1 MPAEEVIASVRNP
14 AVVAAAKRH
23 RARYRR
29 AEGKALIEGPA
40 TLADAVQAGHQVR
53 EVFGVDD
60 LARSMAL
67 EAGSVFHQVTDQVLQ
82 RVADTETPRGPV
94 AVIDIP
100 DPVIPADRRV
110 LVAWGVSDPGN
121 CGTLLRTAAAFG
133 YGYVAGPE
141 SADSWSP
148 KVLRS
153 AAGGHFRTTV
163 GQISAMADLGRREI
177 IGTVPRG
184 GQAAGL
190 IAAHAAIVVGSEA
203 HGLPPEVLERCD
215 RLVSIPMPGG
225 SESLNAAVAGAIVA
239 YLGTMGTED

>member
-1 MPAEEVIASVRNP
+1 MSAEEVIASVKNP
-14 AVVAAAKRH
+14 AVVAAARLHRVRH
-23 RARYRR
+23 RR
-29 AEGKALIEGPA
+29 AEGKALLEGPA
-40 TLADAVQAGHQVR
+40 TLADAVQAGHRVH
-53 EVFGVDD
+53 EVFGLDD
-60 LARSMAL
+60 PARSMAL
-67 EAGSVFHQVTDQVLQ
+67 EAGCVFHQVTDQVLQ
-82 RVADTETPRGPV
+82 RVAGTETPRGPV

-100 DPVIPADRRV
+100 QPVIPPDRRL

-141 SADSWSP
+141 AADSWSP

-163 GQISAMADLGRREI
+163 GRVGAVVELGKREI
-177 IGTVPRG
+177 VGTVPSG
-184 GQAAGL
+184 GQAASGL
-190 IAAHAAIVVGSEA
+190 SAHAAIVVGSEA

-239 YLGTMGTED
+239 YLGTTGTED

>member
-1 MPAEEVIASVRNP
+1 MSADEVIASVKNR
-14 AVVAAAKRH
+14 AVVAAVKLH

-29 AEGKALIEGPA
+29 AENKALIEGPT
-40 TLADAVQAGHQVR
+40 TLAEAVQTGHLVH
-53 EVFGVDD
+53 EVFGSDD
-60 LARSMAL
+60 TARSLAR
-67 EAGSVFHQVTDQVLQ
+67 EAGSVFHQVTDEVLQ
-82 RVADTETPRGPV
+82 RVAGTETPRGPV
-94 AVIDIP
+94 AVIAIP
-100 DPVIPADRRV
+100 EPVISAGRRL

-163 GQISAMADLGRREI
+163 GRIEAVADLGKREVV
-177 IGTVPRG
+177 GTVPSG
-184 GQAAGL
+184 GRAAGRL
-190 IAAHAAIVVGSEA
+190 SIHAAIVVGSEA
-203 HGLPPEVLERCD
+203 HGLPPEVLESCD

-239 YLGTMGTED
+239 YLGTMGAED

>member
-1 MPAEEVIASVRNP
+1 MRNP
-14 AVVAAAKRH
+14 AVVAAAKLH

>member
-1 MPAEEVIASVRNP
+1 MSAEEVVASVKNT
-14 AVVAAAKRH
+14 AVVAAAKLH

-29 AEGKALIEGPA
+29 ATGRTLIEGPA
-40 TLADAVQAGHQVR
+40 TLAEAVQAGHRVH
-53 EVFGVDD
+53 EVFGLDEM
-60 LARSMAL
+60 ARAMARD
-67 EAGSVFHQVTDQVLQ
+67 AGSVFHQVTGRVLQ
-82 RVADTETPRGPV
+82 RVAGTETPRGPV
-94 AVIDIP
+94 AVIAIP
-100 DPVIPADRRV
+100 DPVIPVDRPV

-163 GQISAMADLGRREI
+163 GQVVAVADLGRREI
-177 IGTVPRG
+177 IGTVPSG
-184 GQAAGL
+184 GQAAGP
-190 IAAHAAIVVGSEA
+190 ISAHAAIVVGSEA

-215 RLVSIPMPGG
+215 LLVSISMPGG

-239 YLGTMGTED
+239 YLGTAGAED